1 MNNEIQLSSLGNMP
15 MPATPGAGGALGS
28 YYGGGGPAAPQEAS
42 ALRKLHRLLRGR
54 YLLAFVLGLLGAGAG
69 AVGGFLSQKPAYKAD
84 GIVQIK
90 PVIAGSGPQKSGST
104 ADSDKILT
112 MYSSYV

>member
-15 MPATPGAGGALGS
+15 MPATPQAGGALGA
-28 YYGGGGPAAPQEAS
+28 YYGGGAAAPQEDS

-69 AVGGFLSQKPAYKAD
+69 AVGGFMSQKPAFKAD
-84 GIVQIK
+84 GMIQIK
-90 PVIAGSGPQKSGST
+90 PTIIDPGTSRA
-104 ADSDKILT
+104 ADLAAPT
-112 MYSSYV
+112 RC